1 MTAMATG
8 TFTVNGARI
17 KKENVGKFGNNVIAA
32 DLTGADG
39 ETFEGVEFFQKPT
52 TPLPA
57 DGDQLNGS
65 LTQTEFGLSF
75 KKEQT
80 GGFSGGGG
88 GFRGGGRSN
97 PDERNSIERQV
108 AYKGAVEILRAA
120 VEKELITLDQVG
132 GSLEKLTEVGAKA
145 IKGGS
150 E

>member
-1 MTAMATG
+1 MTAIATG
-8 TFTVNGARI
+8 TFTVKGARV
-17 KKENVGKFGNNVIAA
+17 KKENVGQFGNNVIAA

-57 DGDQLNGS
+57 DGDQVNGS
-65 LTQTEFGLSF
+65 LTQTEFGLNF
-75 KKEQT
+75 KKAQM

-88 GFRGGGRSN
+88 FKGGGGRTN

-108 AYKGAVEILRAA
+108 AYKGAVEILRVA
-120 VEKELITLDQVG
+120 VEKELVSLDQVG
-132 GSLEKLTEVGAKA
+132 SSLEKLTEVGAKA
-145 IKGGS
+145 IKGGG

>member
-1 MTAMATG
+1 MTAIATG
-8 TFTVNGARI
+8 TFTVKGARV
-17 KKENVGKFGNNVIAA
+17 KKENVGQFGNNVIAA

-57 DGDQLNGS
+57 DGEQVNGS
-65 LTQTEFGLSF
+65 LTQSEFGLNF
-75 KKEQT
+75 KKAQM

-88 GFRGGGRSN
+88 GFKGGRSN

-108 AYKGAVEILRAA
+108 AYKGAVEILRVA
-120 VEKELITLDQVG
+120 VEKELISLEQVG
-132 GSLEKLTEVGAKA
+132 SSLEKLTEVGAKA
-145 IKGGS
+145 IKGGG